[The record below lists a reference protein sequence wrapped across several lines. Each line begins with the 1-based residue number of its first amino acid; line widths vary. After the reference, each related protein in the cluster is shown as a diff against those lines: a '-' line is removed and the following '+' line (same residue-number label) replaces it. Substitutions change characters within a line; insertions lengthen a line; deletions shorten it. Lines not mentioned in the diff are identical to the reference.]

1 MKKIKKITA
10 LLLCVCMAVGLAAC
24 SSNAEEDKNDKKTNI
39 VCTTFPIYDW
49 IKNIVGED
57 ESISIKYLLNSSTD
71 LHNFQPSAQDII
83 EITNSDLF
91 VYIGGE
97 SDDWVDDI
105 TDSSK
110 EKKINAVN
118 LMEVLGS
125 NAKEEE
131 IKEGMQAIHEE
142 DEHDE
147 GEPEYDEHIW
157 LSLKNAKI
165 LCNSLTEKLCELK
178 KEKSEQYRKNADEY
192 ISKLD
197 SLDKEYQSVVDNAKT
212 KAVLFGDRFP
222 FRYLVD
228 DYNIDYYAAFSGCSA
243 ESEASF
249 ETITFLAKKVDEL
262 QLTAV
267 LTIESGDKKIAQTI
281 VDNTKN
287 KNQKILSLNSMQGS
301 IKESDTYLSVMQ
313 NNLEVLKQ
321 ALN

>member
-1 MKKIKKITA
+1 MKKIKKIIA
-10 LLLCVCMAVGLAAC
+10 LLLCICITAGFAAC
-24 SSNAEEDKNDKKTNI
+24 SSNAGEDKSNEKINI

-49 IKNIVGED
+49 IKNIVADD
-57 ESISIKYLLNSSTD
+57 ENISIKYLLNSSAD

-83 EITNSDLF
+83 EITSSDLF

-97 SDDWVDDI
+97 SDEWVNDI
-105 TDSSK
+105 TESNKD
-110 EKKINAVN
+110 KKINAVN
-118 LMEVLGS
+118 LMDVLGGK
-125 NAKEEE
+125 AKEEE

-147 GEPEYDEHIW
+147 DEPEYDEHIW

-165 LCNSLTEKLCELK
+165 LCNSLTEKLCEINA
-178 KEKSEQYRKNADEY
+178 EKSEQYRKNADEY

-212 KAVLFGDRFP
+212 KAILFGDRFP

-228 DYNIDYYAAFSGCSA
+228 DYKIDYYAAFSGCSA

-262 QLTAV
+262 QLTAIM
-267 LTIESGDKKIAQTI
+267 TIESGDKKIAQTI

-301 IKESDTYLSVMQ
+301 TKESDTYLSVMQ